1 LGSQLATDQ
10 NFLVARWRSLDAKD
24 KCLFFWFLACH
35 ATIAASPLIS
45 PLISQQNEK
54 SNLSGTQ
61 GIITLIYSKAQNL
74 AFQQN
79 VSMKCNIHTAIKG
92 ETHKSCVTVTES
104 SMSKFVNVL
113 AKASNFF
120 LLISFSW
127 NYAGILLSSLY

>member
-1 LGSQLATDQ
+1 MRNAILGNNLKDLERWKLYASFFLREPTG
-10 NFLVARWRSLDAKD
+10 NWPKLLVARWRGLVAKD

-35 ATIAASPLIS
+35 ATIAAS

-79 VSMKCNIHTAIKG
+79 VSLK
-92 ETHKSCVTVTES
+92 V
-104 SMSKFVNVL
+104 
-113 AKASNFF
+113 
-120 LLISFSW
+120 
-127 NYAGILLSSLY
+127 